1 MRKGIEFLIPVP
13 DILPGIIIDI
23 IYQQYI
29 TIMIISCN
37 EEKIRPLS
45 LPLAVGS
52 VSPISCP
59 RPLKGYASQ
68 VWAVVAILII

>member
-13 DILPGIIIDI
+13 DTLPGIVIIDI
-23 IYQQYI
+23 LYQQYI
-29 TIMIISCN
+29 TVIIISCN
-37 EEKIRPLS
+37 EEKVRPFS

-59 RPLKGYASQ
+59 RPLKR
-68 VWAVVAILII
+68 